1 MKRVFLFAVAL
12 SFLTSG
18 ADELSIDRV
27 IVRQQWPWSTDVK
40 VEYAISG
47 VMDPVDIC
55 VEAWNGAERLE
66 SPRLNASMR
75 GDIYNIKK
83 GGVKSFTIDPVAAFG
98 TSETALSDFKV
109 KLSTVK
115 SADNMDEVLYKVYD
129 LKTGEKEDVTRAMLL
144 NGEMGAITR
153 DYSALGESFGAAPG
167 KFSTPFDDVL
177 IWTGVTNDVKY
188 KTTHLVM
195 RKIPA
200 KNATY
205 LMGANDC
212 QSLGK
217 NAANQVAHEVSFTN
231 DYYMAVFEL
240 TEGQFLTI
248 VTNSQYK
255 IQSTMNYTN
264 ATDRYYRPYSARI
277 AEDVAPHVLKS
288 GGKGW
293 PAEGHAIAEDDNIL
307 KILRSLTGDTGFDLP
322 TEAVWE
328 FACRAGST
336 NDLYIGMNRTDELL
350 NMLARWKNNNGNIT
364 NPDYNCTA
372 AEGGTAIVG
381 SYAPNVWGLYDMYG
395 NLSEYCLDR
404 YIGDLSAYA
413 GDDPWG
419 PTAAETQKEYWFRV
433 LRGGDCTVDYNYG
446 QYSSYRTYGNIS
458 NNGKGGVRLCLTV
471 Y

>member
-1 MKRVFLFAVAL
+1 MKRMFLFAVAL
-12 SFLTSG
+12 SFFASG
-18 ADELSIDRV
+18 AEELSIDRV

-40 VEYAISG
+40 VEYEISG
-47 VMDPVDIC
+47 VTEPVDIC
-55 VEAWNGAERLE
+55 VEAWNGVERLD
-66 SPRLNASMR
+66 PARLNASMR
-75 GDIYNIKK
+75 GDIYNITK
-83 GGVKSFTIDPVAAFG
+83 GGVKSFVIDPVAAFG
-98 TSETALSDFKV
+98 TDDAALSDFKV

-115 SADNMDEVLYKVYD
+115 SAGNMDEVLYRIYD
-129 LKTGEKEDVTRAMLL
+129 LKTGDREDVTRAMLL
-144 NGEMGAITR
+144 NGEMGAVSR
-153 DYSALGESFGAAPG
+153 DYSALGESFGAEEG
-167 KFSTPFDDVL
+167 EFSTPFEDVL

-200 KNATY
+200 KGASY
-205 LMGANDC
+205 LMGTNAC

-217 NAANQVAHEVSFTN
+217 SSSNQSAHEVSFTN

-240 TEGQFLTI
+240 TEGQFLTL
-248 VTNSQYK
+248 VTNSQYSIK
-255 IQSTMNYTN
+255 STMNYTN
-264 ATDRYYRPYSARI
+264 ATDRYYRPYYARI
-277 AEDVAPHVLKS
+277 AEDVAPHIIKS

-293 PAEGHAIAEDDNIL
+293 PADGHAIAEDNNIL
-307 KILRSLTGDTGFDLP
+307 KMLRTLTGDNGFDLP

-336 NDLYIGMNRTDELL
+336 NDLYIGMNRGDERLD
-350 NMLARWKNNNGNIT
+350 MIARWKNNNGNLV
-364 NPDYNCTA
+364 NPDYNCTS

-404 YIGDLSAYA
+404 YIGDLSPYA

-419 PTAAETQKEYWFRV
+419 PTSSEASKEYYFRV

-446 QYSSYRTYGNIS
+446 QYSSYRTYGNVA
-458 NNGKGGVRLCLTV
+458 NGGKGGVRLCLTI

>member
-12 SFLTSG
+12 PFLTSG

-40 VEYAISG
+40 VEYEISG
-47 VMDPVDIC
+47 VTDPVDIC
-55 VEAWNGAERLE
+55 VEAWNGPERLD

-115 SADNMDEVLYKVYD
+115 SADGMDEVLYKIYD
-129 LKTGEKEDVTRAMLL
+129 LKTGAREDVTRAMLL
-144 NGEMGAITR
+144 NGEKGAVSR

-212 QSLGK
+212 QSLGT
-217 NAANQVAHEVSFTN
+217 NASNQVAHEVSFTN
-231 DYYMAVFEL
+231 DYYIAVFEL

-248 VTNSQYK
+248 VTNSQYTIK
-255 IQSTMNYTN
+255 STMNYTN
-264 ATDRYYRPYSARI
+264 ATDRYYRPYYARI
-277 AEDVAPHVLKS
+277 AADVAPHVIKS

-404 YIGDLSAYA
+404 YIGDLSAYV

-419 PTAAETQKEYWFRV
+419 PSAAETQKEYWFRV

>member
-1 MKRVFLFAVAL
+1 MKRIFLFAAAL
-12 SFLTSG
+12 SFLASG

-27 IVRQQWPWSTDVK
+27 IVRQQWPWSTDIK
-40 VEYAISG
+40 VEYEISG
-47 VMDPVDIC
+47 VTDPVDIC
-55 VEAWNGAERLE
+55 VEAWNGSERID
-66 SPRLNASMR
+66 SPHLNASMH

-98 TSETALSDFKV
+98 KSEAALSDFKV

-115 SADNMDEVLYKVYD
+115 AADNMDEVLYKVYD
-129 LKTGEKEDVTRAMLL
+129 LKTGEREDVTRAMLL
-144 NGEMGAITR
+144 NGEMGAVSR
-153 DYSALGESFGAAPG
+153 DYSALGESFGAPPDE
-167 KFSTPFDDVL
+167 FSTPFEDVL

-200 KNATY
+200 KNASY
-205 LMGANDC
+205 LMGTNAC

-217 NAANQVAHEVSFTN
+217 NSSNQAAHWVSFTN
-231 DYYMAVFEL
+231 DYYMAVFEF
-240 TEGQFLTI
+240 TEGQFLTL
-248 VTNSQYK
+248 VTNSQYSIK
-255 IQSTMNYTN
+255 STMNYTN
-264 ATDRYYRPYSARI
+264 ATDRYYRPYYARI
-277 AEDVAPHVLKS
+277 AADVAPHVIKS

-328 FACRAGST
+328 FTCRAGST

-372 AEGGTAIVG
+372 VEGGTAIVG

-404 YIGDLSAYA
+404 YIGDLSAFA

-419 PTAAETQKEYWFRV
+419 PTSDEATKTYYYRV

-446 QYSSYRTYGNIS
+446 QYSSYRTYGDIS